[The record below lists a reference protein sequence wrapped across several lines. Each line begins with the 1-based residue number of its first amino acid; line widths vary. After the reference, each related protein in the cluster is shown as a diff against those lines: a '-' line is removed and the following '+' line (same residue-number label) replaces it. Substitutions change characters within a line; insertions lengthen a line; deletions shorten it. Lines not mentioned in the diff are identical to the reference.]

1 MFYIK
6 KTAIKLVKLR
16 YIIDVLDLK
25 SHILVPNIVRCH
37 QNGTCLLL
45 SILKNGL
52 SELLDF
58 RTKLLDL
65 IGMYFNSHVTIIY
78 QVKKM

>member
-1 MFYIK
+1 MFYMN
-6 KTAIKLVKLR
+6 KTAIKLCKWR
-16 YIIDVLDLK
+16 YIIHVSDIK
-25 SHILVPNIVRCH
+25 SDILVPNIVRCH
-37 QNGTCLLL
+37 QNACLLL